1 MVKSSTLWPPKLK
14 IILGIVN
21 QLVQP
26 GNKILGT
33 WGLTLD
39 PVHFKLDPVWFLSW
53 TQSDMDPSGFWIG
66 LFDSSGFLDP
76 VELWLGFGG
85 SWEKKCSH
93 WVWKFVMKKLWTWDP
108 RRTHLPPLEAERK
121 LRARE
126 LHRDLCLV
134 VLCLLFFGGCQ
145 GLFQSPLL
153 SPGLL
158 KDKSRHITIFKSLF
172 EQDSV

>member
-1 MVKSSTLWPPKLK
+1 MVKSSTLWPLKLK
-14 IILGIVN
+14 IILGTVN

-26 GNKILGT
+26 GNKILCT

-39 PVHFKLDPVWFLSW
+39 PVHFKLDPVQFLSWTPPDRNLVWFLSW
-53 TQSDMDPSGFWIG
+53 TQSDMDPSGSWIR

-76 VELWLGFGG
+76 VEHWLGFGG

-108 RRTHLPPLEAERK
+108 RRTHPPPLEAERK

-134 VLCLLFFGGCQ
+134 VICCW
-145 GLFQSPLL
+145 GLSGSL
-153 SPGLL
+153 SVT
-158 KDKSRHITIFKSLF
+158 S
-172 EQDSV
+172 SVTRTVKR